1 MAPWPIF
8 LLENFLKFK
17 AHIIHSGKMS
27 FNILGVSCFYH
38 DSACCLV
45 QDGTITAAAQEER
58 FTRKKHDPRF
68 PVNAM
73 NYCLE
78 QARLEENQID
88 CVAFYEKPPLAL
100 DRIVNGFLSGGGQ
113 KAFDRLMKLAGPW
126 GVEKLDVERSIKER
140 LANFRGDVVFSQHHL
155 SHAAS
160 AFYPSPFD
168 DSAILTIDGVGEWA
182 TAGMYK
188 GSGAT
193 IEPIKEM
200 RYPHSLGLFYS
211 AMTYFA
217 GFKVN
222 SGEYKL
228 MGLAPY
234 GEPVYYELLKDN
246 VIDVKEDGSIHL
258 NLDYFDYIAGDRMT
272 SEKMNSLFGSGPR
285 LPETNITRREMDI
298 AATAQKITEET
309 VLKMARNLKKETSSR
324 NLCMAGGVALNCVAN
339 GKLYK
344 SGVFEDMW
352 IQPAS
357 GDAGGALGAALGA
370 WHIYY
375 KKSRARTPGRDG
387 MNGSFLGPSYSNDE
401 IMDFLDLYGLPY
413 EQVAEEDLPDRV
425 ADIIAGG
432 SVLGLFRGRM
442 EYGPRALGSRSII
455 ADPRVADMQTR
466 LNLKIKFRESF
477 RPFAPMVLQERASE
491 WFDMDCGSPYMLL
504 VCKVKEDKRIKYTD
518 PGGDDLMSR
527 LAPPRSSIPSVTHL
541 DYSARVQTVDDETNR
556 FMSDTL
562 RAFEKKTGVPIIINT
577 SFNVRGEP
585 MVLTPF
591 DAYRCM
597 MRTQMDYLLME
608 NVLVKREEQP
618 GWEESEAWKDEFAL
632 D

>member
-1 MAPWPIF
+1 MP
-8 LLENFLKFK
+8 
-17 AHIIHSGKMS
+17 

-68 PVNAM
+68 PINAM

-78 QARLEENQID
+78 QACLEESQIN
-88 CVAFYEKPPLAL
+88 CVAFYEKPLLAL
-100 DRIVNGFLSGGGQ
+100 DRIVSGFLGGGEQ
-113 KAFDRLMKLAGPW
+113 KAFDRMMKLAGPW

-140 LANFRGDVVFSQHHL
+140 LANFHGEVVFSDHHL

-234 GEPVYYELLKDN
+234 GEPVYYDLLKDN
-246 VIDVKEDGSIHL
+246 VIEVGEDGSVHL

-272 SEKMNSLFGSGPR
+272 SEKMDSLFGSGPR
-285 LPETNITRREMDI
+285 LPETVITRREMDI

-344 SGVFEDMW
+344 SGTFEDMW

-375 KKSRARTPGRDG
+375 EKPRACELGRDR
-387 MNGSFLGPSYSNDE
+387 MSGSFLGPSYSNDE

-413 EQVAEEDLPDRV
+413 EHVAEEILPDRV
-425 ADIIAGG
+425 ADIIADGA
-432 SVLGLFRGRM
+432 VLGLFRGRM

-455 ADPRVADMQTR
+455 ADPRAADMQTR

-477 RPFAPMVLQERASE
+477 RPFAPMVLKGRVSE
-491 WFDMDCGSPYMLL
+491 WFDMDCDSPYMLL
-504 VCKVKEDKRIKYTD
+504 VCGVKDGKRIKYTD
-518 PGGDDLMSR
+518 PGGDDLMAR

-585 MVLTPF
+585 MALTPF

-597 MRTQMDYLLME
+597 MKTQMDYLLME
-608 NVLVKREEQP
+608 NILVKREGQP
-618 GWEESEAWKDEFAL
+618 GWEESEAWKDEVAL